1 MRKISGDFAE
11 NMYSKKVVI
20 RYPADIVGQP
30 IIYQLVKEY
39 DLVFNILKARVFPR
53 REGMMVLELAGL
65 KENFDGGVRF
75 LKEKGLRV
83 EPLSKSVSRNSEK
96 CVPCGACTAFCPTD
110 ALSLERPSMKVLFD
124 PEKCSGCEFCVT
136 ACPTR
141 AMEVNLF

>member
-1 MRKISGDFAE
+1 
-11 NMYSKKVVI
+11 
-20 RYPADIVGQP
+20 
-30 IIYQLVKEY
+30 
-39 DLVFNILKARVFPR
+39 
-53 REGMMVLELAGL
+53 L

-83 EPLSKSVSRNSEK
+83 EPLSKSVSRNLEK
-96 CVPCGACTAFCPTD
+96 CVHCGACTAFCPTD

>member
-1 MRKISGDFAE
+1 
-11 NMYSKKVVI
+11 MYSKKVVI

-96 CVPCGACTAFCPTD
+96 CVHCGACTAFCPTD
-110 ALSLERPSMKVLFD
+110 ALSLERPSMKVLYD